1 MAPRCELAPTDARAP
16 PPHQINSWPFVYEPT
31 HEIRTRAY
39 PFIDLIWTIDLV
51 SGAKS
56 MDSVYAL
63 VNLFHAFSFRQIFPK
78 IIEIPWAL

>member
-1 MAPRCELAPTDARAP
+1 MVPRCELAPTDARAP